1 MIKVSLFKGSSGACQ
16 NVFSL
21 FSSVQSDQAFEK
33 TAEPF
38 ILPDVARYISNLR
51 PQQGSQYVLVNAMGS
66 GEFYSSNI
74 NGDWFDESGLIHCPD
89 VWHGVPPVD
98 KVTAKD
104 WPYGFPTF
112 YSAHAYA
119 HHRNKDPLRA
129 YGDVELTTWNPR
141 MHRVEL
147 VIRVDKDKCDKF
159 GGTAVWDKLKMG
171 QYIDVSMGSKV
182 PWDLCSICTDWP
194 LYHKALATFD
204 PKKHKH
210 PGEAVLQFHKRLLAE
225 TGTGIRGLSITRNDY
240 CEHTKRMM
248 NKILPDGR
256 KVFVYNP
263 FPRFFDISFVFIGAD
278 KTAKVMYHVKTAQVP
293 ITISSAELAEELGYS
308 DLDEQEKAASVGEDV
323 LKLAFL
329 GKSAK
334 LKRGE
339 IEKHG
344 PAQFDARAI
353 PVVTRHEPSIHNDVL
368 DDMAR
373 SPLDSILSST
383 GSMGIALRPREF
395 QRIVIIRMGARPLA
409 DDLERKN
416 IVFPKT
422 ESEGHVRMDMKNV
435 LPELAHVLSSL
446 FSERSALSPALERR
460 ITVVMQKPGADGK
473 GSPSSL
479 PTKLLHKIGSAYSGY
494 RKSLM
499 DFWVDDNRPYLEKT
513 AGVFSPLSFDYLK
526 HAYWNEVG
534 KL

>member
-1 MIKVSLFKGSSGACQ
+1 MIKVSLFRGSSGEVQ

-21 FSSVQSDQAFEK
+21 FSSSSADKEFEK
-33 TAEPF
+33 KAEPF
-38 ILPDVARYISNLR
+38 ILPDVTKYISNLK
-51 PQQGSQYVLVNAMGS
+51 PLPGSQYVLVNAMGS

-89 VWHGVPPVD
+89 VWHGVPAID
-98 KVTAKD
+98 KVTSKD

-112 YSAHAYA
+112 YNAHSYG
-119 HHRNKDPLRA
+119 HHRNKDPLKS

-147 VIRVDKDKCDKF
+147 IIRVDKDKCDKF
-159 GGTAVWDKLKMG
+159 GGTSIWDKLKMG

-182 PWDLCSICTDWP
+182 CYDLCSICTDWP

-204 PKKHKH
+204 PKKHKYA
-210 PGEAVLQFHKRLLAE
+210 GEAALQYHKQLVAS
-225 TGTGIRGLSITRNDY
+225 GKSGIRGLSITRNDY
-240 CEHTKRMM
+240 CTHTKRMM
-248 NKILPDGR
+248 NRILPDGR

-278 KTAKVMYHVKTAQVP
+278 KTAKVMYHVKMAQVP
-293 ITISSAELAEELGYS
+293 VQLSAASAVESEYMAMLEG
-308 DLDEQEKAASVGEDV
+308 QEKAASVGVDI
-323 LKLAFL
+323 LKEAFL
-329 GKSAK
+329 GKQAK

-353 PVVTRHEPSIHNDVL
+353 PVVTKHEPSIQNDVL
-368 DDMAR
+368 DEMAR
-373 SPLDSILSST
+373 SPLSSILSSS
-383 GSMGIALRPREF
+383 GSMGIALRPKEF
-395 QRIVIIRMGARPLA
+395 QRIIIIRMGLRPLA
-409 DDLERKN
+409 DDLDKKN
-416 IVFPKT
+416 IVFPKV
-422 ESEGHVRMDMKNV
+422 ESEGASRLDVKDV
-435 LPELAHVLSSL
+435 LPELAHLLSSI
-446 FSERSALSPALERR
+446 FSERSALSPALDQRV
-460 ITVVMQKPGADGK
+460 TVVMGKPGASGRA
-473 GSPSSL
+473 SPSSL

-499 DFWVDDNRPYLEKT
+499 DFWAEDSRPYLEKT
-513 AGVFSPLSFDYLK
+513 AGTCSPLSFDYLK